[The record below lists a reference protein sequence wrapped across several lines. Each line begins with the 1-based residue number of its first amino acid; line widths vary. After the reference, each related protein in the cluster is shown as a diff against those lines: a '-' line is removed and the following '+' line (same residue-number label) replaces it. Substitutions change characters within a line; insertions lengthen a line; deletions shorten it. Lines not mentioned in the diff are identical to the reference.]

1 MVVCRASFRNLAVP
15 ASSLIYIS
23 SSRRLFRSW
32 GSDLS
37 LKPAFC
43 HWNNRKFRASVKM
56 MFDSSASV
64 GPQAIVNVLQEKDR
78 SGDGDYMSGGWKRCF
93 VMLEM
98 FPNPV
103 AVCYGAP
110 DIVVG
115 ETYLKTD
122 SDFLEAERIAFR
134 DDGSTASTAIL
145 IGNQLYVANVGD
157 SRVVMSKAGEV
168 ITKLSFLFILEA
180 IALSDDHKPNR
191 SDERNRIENAGGFVM
206 WAGKSLFEKY
216 R

>member
-78 SGDGDYMSGGWKRCF
+78 SGDGDYMSGGWKSN
-93 VMLEM
+93 L
-98 FPNPV
+98 
-103 AVCYGAP
+103 
-110 DIVVG
+110 
-115 ETYLKTD
+115 L
-122 SDFLEAERIAFR
+122 
-134 DDGSTASTAIL
+134 
-145 IGNQLYVANVGD
+145 LYVANVGD
-157 SRVVMSKAGEV
+157 SRVVMSKAGEEHIEFAGTWRVGGVLAMSRAFGNRHLKQYVVAEPEIQV
-168 ITKLSFLFILEA
+168 IQYTRILLIFVFLSCRVRMCHYDPNPLHQFYPLLTFSVLPFSSVVLF
-180 IALSDDHKPNR
+180 
-191 SDERNRIENAGGFVM
+191 
-206 WAGKSLFEKY
+206 
-216 R
+216 

>member
-78 SGDGDYMSGGWKRCF
+78 SGDGDYMSGGWKSN
-93 VMLEM
+93 L
-98 FPNPV
+98 
-103 AVCYGAP
+103 
-110 DIVVG
+110 
-115 ETYLKTD
+115 L
-122 SDFLEAERIAFR
+122 
-134 DDGSTASTAIL
+134 
-145 IGNQLYVANVGD
+145 LYVANVGD